1 MTDALLVRAGRTA
14 RRSRPRPP
22 RVRLRAEISRRHY
35 SFIAATTLISLLF
48 LWVGV
53 VAGTDVSPVFLP
65 GPQDVWGALVELWR
79 GGELWIDLGYS
90 NMRVLSGFLL
100 ALAVSIPLG
109 MLVGNIRSFEAA
121 VEPLLGFVRY
131 MPVPAF
137 IPLLIL
143 YTGIG
148 ETPKIL
154 VIFIGTAVQ
163 MVLMVADV
171 TRRVP
176 ADYIRA
182 AIALGASSRET
193 FFRVIWPA
201 SLPGMFD
208 VIRLNLGWAWTYL
221 IVAELVAANEGL
233 GFRILKAQRFL
244 NTDTIF
250 LYLLLI
256 GCLGIASDLIVRS
269 IQRKMFA
276 WSEQKVTR

>member
-1 MTDALLVRAGRTA
+1 MTDALLVPG
-14 RRSRPRPP
+14 SRPRRRPKLP
-22 RVRLRAEISRRHY
+22 RVRVRADISRRHY

-65 GPQDVWGALVELWR
+65 GPQDVWGALVELWQ
-79 GGELWIDLGYS
+79 GGELWLDLGYS
-90 NMRVLSGFLL
+90 NLRVLSGFLL
-100 ALAVSIPLG
+100 ALVVSIPLG
-109 MLVGNIRSFEAA
+109 MLVGNLRSFEAA

-182 AIALGASSRET
+182 AIALGANARET
-193 FFRVIWPA
+193 FLRVIWPA
-201 SLPGMFD
+201 SLPGIFD

-256 GCLGIASDLIVRS
+256 GCLGIASDLIVRA
-269 IQRKMFA
+269 IQRRMFA